1 MYPNITIPEPEAFFF
16 YRWSSDPL
24 YRGSYSN
31 WPASFFQEHHDNLRA
46 TVDGRLWF
54 SGEHC
59 SQKYYVRCSHQYCAP
74 RSFNDPPQGFLT
86 WRLFRG
92 PRRRRRTLPM
102 YKRGWVCWHSAT
114 LRRSEERQT
123 LLRRRIRP
131 VNTRL
136 RPTADEWTVVIDPT
150 SWFAEEFEPCPGR

>member
-1 MYPNITIPEPEAFFF
+1 MFHKMYPNITIPEPEAFFF

-59 SQKYYVRCSHQYCAP
+59 SQKYYVS
-74 RSFNDPPQGFLT
+74 
-86 WRLFRG
+86 RLFDRAL
-92 PRRRRRTLPM
+92 RTFNNTTHLPHRASYM
-102 YKRGWVCWHSAT
+102 API
-114 LRRSEERQT
+114 LR
-123 LLRRRIRP
+123 
-131 VNTRL
+131 
-136 RPTADEWTVVIDPT
+136 VVMQEKN
-150 SWFAEEFEPCPGR
+150 SPGV